1 MPDIP
6 VLTELRARFDEATT
20 TTARPAR
27 SSVPTR
33 TIYAFATAA
42 AITVAFV
49 AGLAVRPDRSIAG
62 VPLSLVDDRLAVSYQ
77 QVLDDPDSVREQL
90 TAAGL
95 DITIETV
102 PATPGLVGH
111 VRWGGGIST
120 DDVIEQSPDL
130 WVIPDCDDERVCYP
144 WWAPGTDQLRT
155 APQGFEAGLLIPLD
169 FDDQLTIKVGRTADP
184 DEPYDLE
191 QNPLA
196 QGELLACAPIIGR
209 TVADASAV
217 LDAYDVDIAW
227 RLEDPSVQLRQQ
239 LDPDGDQRID
249 DPSAAADLIVDG
261 AAYLTLDHSTI
272 LIWVRR
278 AEPSEWT
285 ETEIEAEN
293 QAILVEDQYY
303 RRGCNT

>member
-6 VLTELRARFDEATT
+6 VLSELRTRFDEATT
-20 TTARPAR
+20 AAPPARPL
-27 SSVPTR
+27 VPTR
-33 TIYAFATAA
+33 TIYAIATAA
-42 AITVAFV
+42 AIAVAFV

-77 QVLDDPDSVREQL
+77 QVLDDPDAVREQL
-90 TAAGL
+90 TAAGI
-95 DITIETV
+95 DVTIETV

-111 VRWGGGIST
+111 VRWGRGFST

-155 APQGFEAGLLIPLD
+155 EPQGFEAGLLIPLD
-169 FDDQLTIKVGRTADP
+169 FDDQLSIKVGRAANP

-191 QNPLA
+191 QSPLA
-196 QGELLACAPIIGR
+196 GGELLACAPVIGR
-209 TVADASAV
+209 AVTDASTA
-217 LDAYDVDIAW
+217 LAAYDVDIAW
-227 RLEDPSVQLRQQ
+227 RLEDPSTQLRQE
-239 LDPDGDQRID
+239 LDRDGDQRID
-249 DPSAAADLIVDG
+249 DPDAAADLIVDG

-272 LIWVRR
+272 LISIRR

-285 ETEIEAEN
+285 QAEVEAQN
-293 QAILVEDQYY
+293 QAILLEDQYY
-303 RRGCNT
+303 RRGCNP